1 MKGTSALGPPPLPRE
16 HGAWAMFAIPLLL
29 GFAAAGRPGIPTLLL
44 VPSMTLLFLARH
56 VAVPAAARIAGGKS
70 SPPGY
75 LLRRAVWTAVY
86 LAGSAAGFASA
97 AAAAGPG
104 ARPAALAV
112 GAAILVLG
120 TVHASLA
127 LARMDRTLGGE
138 IVGMAG
144 LAGGAPLV
152 LAFAGR
158 PPDGLGAGL
167 ALLCLSYFV
176 SAAAFVRAFGRLKTE
191 RRAAIAVCLLSHAGI
206 VAAVAALWAAGW
218 IPAAATLAFVPV
230 LARTAWGIASPP
242 ANVRALGWREA
253 WVASAFAAIA
263 VAALLV

>member
-1 MKGTSALGPPPLPRE
+1 LEGTHAFGPPPLPRE
-16 HGAWAMFAIPLLL
+16 HGAWAMLAIPLLV
-29 GFAAAGRPGIPTLLL
+29 GSAAAGRAGVETLLL

-56 VAVPAAARIAGGKS
+56 VAVPAAARIVGGKA

-75 LLRRAVWTAVY
+75 MLRRAAWTAVY
-86 LAGSAAGFASA
+86 LAGAAAGFATA
-97 AAAAGPG
+97 AAAAGPA
-104 ARPAALAV
+104 ARRGALAV
-112 GAAILVLG
+112 GAAILILG
-120 TVHASLA
+120 TVHALLA
-127 LARMDRTLGGE
+127 LAGKDRTLAGE

-158 PPDGLGAGL
+158 PPDGQGAGL

-176 SAAAFVRAFGRLKTE
+176 SAAAFVRAFGRLKAD
-191 RRAAIAVCLLSHAGI
+191 RRAAIAACLLSHAGI
-206 VAAVAALWAAGW
+206 LAVVAALWAAGW

-230 LARTAWGIASPP
+230 IARTAWGIASPP
-242 ANVRALGWREA
+242 ANVRILGLREA
-253 WVASAFAAIA
+253 WVAAAFAAIA